1 MKRNDQVYGVCSGYT
16 HDGHGVVKIDG
27 FPLFVKGMLEGEAG
41 ELVVTMAKKKFGY
54 GRLMKRSKTSSQRV
68 APPCPIAKQCG
79 GCQLQHMS
87 YAEQLRF
94 KKQKVQDVMQRI
106 AHLDIE
112 VRDVLGMQDCY
123 TNYRNKGQI
132 PVGVEKGKTVTGFY
146 RINSNAII
154 DTDTCLIQSER
165 INAVLQEM
173 RKLFEKYQNAKL
185 FRHLLIKHAF
195 SSDEVMV
202 VWIVRSFQIP
212 HGKEMVQE
220 LTAAL
225 PFVKSVILNL
235 NVRDDN
241 VILGDKEQL
250 LFGER
255 AITDSIHDLKFSIS
269 SRSFYQVNPR
279 QTEILY
285 GKALEFAQ
293 LTGKETVLDLY
304 CGVGTISMF
313 LAQRAKHV
321 TGIEIVPQAIR
332 DARKNA
338 ALNGIANIEFVC
350 SDAADYAKKLCEQGA
365 HPDVIVVDP
374 PRKGCDAQTID
385 SMVMMQPKRIVYV
398 SCDPGT
404 LARDLKLL
412 EEKGYRTEIVQ
423 PLDMFPFTH
432 HVESVVLLTKVH
444 K

>member
-1 MKRNDQVYGVCSGYT
+1 MKKNDQVYGVCSGYT

-112 VRDVLGMQDCY
+112 VQDVLGMQDGY
-123 TNYRNKGQI
+123 TKYRNKGQI
-132 PVGVEKGKTVTGFY
+132 PVGVDKGRTVTGFY

-165 INAVLQEM
+165 INAVLQKM

-195 SSDEVMV
+195 SRDEVMV

-250 LFGER
+250 L
-255 AITDSIHDLKFSIS
+255 SLIHI
-269 SRSFYQVNPR
+269 
-279 QTEILY
+279 
-285 GKALEFAQ
+285 
-293 LTGKETVLDLY
+293 
-304 CGVGTISMF
+304 
-313 LAQRAKHV
+313 
-321 TGIEIVPQAIR
+321 
-332 DARKNA
+332 
-338 ALNGIANIEFVC
+338 
-350 SDAADYAKKLCEQGA
+350 
-365 HPDVIVVDP
+365 
-374 PRKGCDAQTID
+374 
-385 SMVMMQPKRIVYV
+385 
-398 SCDPGT
+398 
-404 LARDLKLL
+404 
-412 EEKGYRTEIVQ
+412 
-423 PLDMFPFTH
+423 
-432 HVESVVLLTKVH
+432 
-444 K
+444 

>member
-269 SRSFYQVNPR
+269 SKSFYQVNPR

-332 DARKNA
+332 EKRC
-338 ALNGIANIEFVC
+338 GI
-350 SDAADYAKKLCEQGA
+350 KWHCE
-365 HPDVIVVDP
+365 
-374 PRKGCDAQTID
+374 
-385 SMVMMQPKRIVYV
+385 Y
-398 SCDPGT
+398 
-404 LARDLKLL
+404 
-412 EEKGYRTEIVQ
+412 
-423 PLDMFPFTH
+423 
-432 HVESVVLLTKVH
+432 
-444 K
+444 